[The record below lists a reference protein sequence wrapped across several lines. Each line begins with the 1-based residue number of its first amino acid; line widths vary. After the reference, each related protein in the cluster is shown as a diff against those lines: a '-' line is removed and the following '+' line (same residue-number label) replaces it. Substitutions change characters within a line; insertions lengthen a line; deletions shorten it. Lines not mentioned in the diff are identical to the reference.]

1 MMMTLKKAPAIRN
14 KKDLVSD
21 LKKPEPFVSFVLG
34 DDNNAATTEAPTTI
48 IIQTSQ
54 GLWEADI
61 CQPKVLY
68 VISSSARET
77 QGSFFKVGIQ

>member
-1 MMMTLKKAPAIRN
+1 MMMTLKKAPATRN

-21 LKKPEPFVSFVLG
+21 LKKLELSVNFVLG

-77 QGSFFKVGIQ
+77 QGSFFKVDIQ

>member
-1 MMMTLKKAPAIRN
+1 MMTLKKAPAIS
-14 KKDLVSD
+14 KKKNLVSD
-21 LKKPEPFVSFVLG
+21 LKKPEPFVNFVLG
-34 DDNNAATTEAPTTI
+34 DDNNADTTKAPTTI

-54 GLWEADI
+54 GLWEVDI

-77 QGSFFKVGIQ
+77 QGSFFKVGIR